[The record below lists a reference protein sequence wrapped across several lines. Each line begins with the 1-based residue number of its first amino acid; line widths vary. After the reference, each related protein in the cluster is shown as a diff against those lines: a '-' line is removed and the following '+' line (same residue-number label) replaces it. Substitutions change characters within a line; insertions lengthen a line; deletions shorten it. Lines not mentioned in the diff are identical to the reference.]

1 MIETPCLKNVVIF
14 IQTIFSFSN
23 KEVKRIGKNG
33 EEITKII
40 SYKLQFIDSTRF
52 MASLLSNVVG
62 DLAGGMTL

>member
-1 MIETPCLKNVVIF
+1 MVETRCLKNVEGFV
-14 IQTIFSFSN
+14 QTIFSFNN
-23 KEVKRIGKNG
+23 KEVKRVGKNG

-62 DLAGGMTL
+62 NLAGGMTL

>member
-1 MIETPCLKNVVIF
+1 MIETLCLKNVVIF
-14 IQTIFSFSN
+14 IQTIFSFNN